1 MTRREGRPDVVGAPF
16 VFALAFP
23 ECATPARC
31 GAVVIC
37 KHRDEEK
44 PVDLFS
50 LFGPRG
56 MPFGNGG
63 CQPAAEPGLGPRLP
77 GRRRSI

>member
-1 MTRREGRPDVVGAPF
+1 MTLREGRPDSLGAPF
-16 VFALAFP
+16 VFALGFP
-23 ECATPARC
+23 ESAIPARF

-37 KHRDEEK
+37 KHRDDEK

-50 LFGPRG
+50 LFGPPG

-63 CQPAAEPGLGPRLP
+63 CQPVAGSEFGSRLP
-77 GRRRSI
+77 GGRR